1 MKRFRWRI
9 DEMEGDVASVEV
21 DGRRMDVPR
30 SILPPG
36 AREDWILAVEVEAAE
51 DGASVVRIAYDRA
64 ATEAALQ
71 RSIEQLRRIPKQD
84 DPGGDIRL

>member
-9 DEMEGDVASVEV
+9 DEMEGEVAAVEV
-21 DGRRMDVPR
+21 DGRRLDVPR

-36 AREDWILAVEVEAAE
+36 AREDWILSVEVEVGE
-51 DGASVVRIAYDRA
+51 DGGSIVRIEYDRVS
-64 ATEAALQ
+64 TEAALA
-71 RSIEQLRRIPKQD
+71 RSIEQLRRMPKGD